1 MEKEIELFVITL
13 KNLEIM
19 INNDIIKLSNLF
31 DTKEIYIF
39 FKKDLN
45 NLINDYVEDDQMLNY
60 NGILKILNIK
70 KSKRPINILKE
81 IYKKRLKKN
90 IKNHFKK

>member
-1 MEKEIELFVITL
+1 MEKEIELFLITL

-19 INNDIIKLSNLF
+19 INNDIIKLSKIFNM
-31 DTKEIYIF
+31 KEIYKYL
-39 FKKDLN
+39 KKDLN
-45 NLINDYVEDDQMLNY
+45 DLINDYVEDDPILNY

-90 IKNHFKK
+90 INNHFKK